1 MSVVGDLIRKVEE
14 ELETYRVH
22 DKHEARNIDASVPDH
37 GMPRMD
43 EENSIRERPE
53 SFMRSSRRRKNRSD
67 MTVWRFRRSI
77 YRKERDPGTSGL
89 RFQCRRIM
97 RIIQIR

>member
-37 GMPRMD
+37 GMPHMD
-43 EENSIRERPE
+43 EENLAVPE
-53 SFMRSSRRRKNRSD
+53 VHTGKAGAVHEEQPEAEEAGRYGGVAVPEIHIPKR
-67 MTVWRFRRSI
+67 T
-77 YRKERDPGTSGL
+77 
-89 RFQCRRIM
+89 
-97 RIIQIR
+97 